1 MSWFP
6 SLGVVRLFVVQS
18 SSFHVSA
25 RPTCADFVLLSCSF
39 FGLMNSAPPW
49 TEDWQLPSLPCSRLR
64 YSDGASIHP
73 ARSQSKR
80 LHLGQSRSKHHHL
93 LQNPSK
99 RLHFARSPSKH
110 HYLTRWQRVLPRL
123 DSGWHL

>member
-25 RPTCADFVLLSCSF
+25 GLTWTVFVLLSCSF
-39 FGLMNSAPPW
+39 FGLSKCPPW

-64 YSDGASIHP
+64 YSDGASIRP

-80 LHLGQSRSKHHHL
+80 LHLAQSRSKHHHL
-93 LQNPSK
+93 PQNPSK
-99 RLHFARSPSKH
+99 RLHFAPSPSKH
-110 HYLTRWQRVLPRL
+110 HHLTRWQRVLPRL
-123 DSGWHL
+123 DSGWH